1 MFPDGAIAG
10 RNSDTAFDSSLQY
23 STDKEVLIWQAPSY
37 VSPWSPSLFV
47 VEDVHILAWS
57 GI

>member
-23 STDKEVLIWQAPSY
+23 STDKVVLFWQPPSY
-37 VSPWSPSLFV
+37 VSLWSPSAVV